1 MRRVGTMA
9 VIWIVILANCARA
22 DDPATS
28 RPANAAEY
36 ANRVQPDGE
45 KPICEQR
52 AVTGSRITKTVC
64 WTPSQRAQAQAD
76 GRKQA
81 EDTQRNAATTCTPSL
96 CQDPGAGH

>member
-1 MRRVGTMA
+1 MRWVGAVA
-9 VIWIVILANCARA
+9 VIWVVMLASCARA
-22 DDPATS
+22 DDPAAS

-36 ANRVQPDGE
+36 ANKVQPDGE

-81 EDTQRNAATTCTPSL
+81 EDSQRNAATTCALSVCTI
-96 CQDPGAGH
+96 H